1 MARAAKVTE
10 AKQDLETKQF
20 QADLLQSVRDMKA
33 GRSAR
38 MTAVAVTRA
47 SEARSSVGLSQSE
60 FAKLLGVSVRT
71 LQDWE
76 QGRREPTGAAQT
88 LLRIAEQHP
97 RVLRGVT
104 IPRQSRGLSCCEPLK
119 AAKRGRL
126 RSPYVWCHLTGGGLL
141 P

>member
-1 MARAAKVTE
+1 MARVAKVTE
-10 AKQDLETKQF
+10 AKQDQEVKQF

-38 MTAVAVTRA
+38 TTAVVVTRA
-47 SEARSSVGLSQSE
+47 SEARSRSGLSQSE

-88 LLRIAEQHP
+88 LLRVAEQHP
-97 RVLRGVT
+97 RVLRGLGAV
-104 IPRQSRGLSCCEPLK
+104 
-119 AAKRGRL
+119 
-126 RSPYVWCHLTGGGLL
+126 
-141 P
+141 